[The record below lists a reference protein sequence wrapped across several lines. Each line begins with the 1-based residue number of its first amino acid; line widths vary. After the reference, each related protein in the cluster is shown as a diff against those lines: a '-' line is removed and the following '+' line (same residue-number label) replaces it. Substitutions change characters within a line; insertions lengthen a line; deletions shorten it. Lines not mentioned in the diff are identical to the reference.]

1 MKTVAKYFMNGIL
14 TALPIILVFYVLVK
28 VFDFLDGI
36 LGDTLRSYMK
46 GGYIPGIGILAT
58 IILLTLLGWLSSQVI
73 SGRIIFLIDSALERI
88 PLVKT
93 LYTVIKDTFQS
104 LLGEKKSFST
114 VVLVE
119 IPATGLKS
127 IGFVTAEDLKD
138 LGDDLSGHVAVYIPQ
153 TFQIA
158 GFTFLVPKNEVTV
171 LDIKAEDAMKF
182 ILSGGVAT
190 KS

>member
-73 SGRIIFLIDSALERI
+73 SGQIIFLLDSALERI

-138 LGDDLSGHVAVYIPQ
+138 LGDELSEHVAVYIPQ

-158 GFTFLVPKNEVTV
+158 GFTFLVPKKEVTV

-182 ILSGGVAT
+182 ILSGGVAS

>member
-73 SGRIIFLIDSALERI
+73 SGQIIFLLDSALERI

-138 LGDDLSGHVAVYIPQ
+138 LGDELSGHVAVYIPQ

-158 GFTFLVPKNEVTV
+158 GFTFLVPKKR
-171 LDIKAEDAMKF
+171 LRF
-182 ILSGGVAT
+182 LILRPKT
-190 KS
+190 P

>member
-58 IILLTLLGWLSSQVI
+58 VILLTLLGWLSSQVI
-73 SGRIIFLIDSALERI
+73 SGQIIFLLDSALERI

-127 IGFVTAEDLKD
+127 IGFITADDLAI
-138 LGDDLSGHVAVYIPQ
+138 LGDNLSGYVAVYIPQ

-158 GFTFLVPKNEVTV
+158 GFIFLVPKNEVTV

-182 ILSGGVAT
+182 ILSGGVAS